1 MVSWFSGRYLR
12 PHWKVL
18 VAIVLLVA
26 GQTIGNLYIPN
37 LNADLINNGVVKGD
51 VSYIW
56 RTGAVMG
63 VIAVAIGVLAV
74 IAAYLSAR
82 TAMAIGAELRASVF
96 SRVQGFSMQ
105 EMDRLGTASL
115 ITRNTNDVQQI
126 QNFLQVGLAMMIMA
140 PITGIGGVILAVN
153 QDATL
158 SLLLFVVV
166 PLMAGIIAFM
176 LIRATPLFRTI
187 QVKIDRLNQ
196 IVREQVTGIRVIRA
210 FLRTG
215 YEARR
220 FDDANTDLTQTG
232 LAVNRLFAIA
242 IPSLMVVM
250 NLSSVAVIWFGG
262 HLIASGSMPV
272 GNLTAF
278 LAYILQILMSMMIA
292 VMMVIFIPR
301 AVASAGRIRE
311 VETTASSI
319 GDPDTPESPARLDGT
334 VELKD
339 LAFGYPGAEH
349 LVLQDLNIT
358 FKPGQT
364 SAVIGS
370 TGAGK
375 TTLVN
380 LIPRF
385 FDVTGGA
392 VLVDGL
398 DVRRQELDALRSRMG
413 LVPQRAYLFSGT
425 IADNLRFSKPD
436 ATDDELWHALDVAQA
451 SDFVKEMRGQLDA
464 PVDQGGSNLSGGQR
478 QRMSIARAL
487 VRRPDVYLFDDC
499 FSALDAATDARLR
512 AALKADTRNA
522 TVLIVAQR
530 VSTILHADQI
540 IVLEEGRMV
549 GVGTHE
555 ELIRTCPEYQEIVAS
570 QLGEGQE
577 VPA

>member
-12 PHWKVL
+12 PHWRAIAMIIIL
-18 VAIVLLVA
+18 VAA
-26 GQTIGNLYIPN
+26 QTIGNLYIPN

-51 VSYIW
+51 LGYIW
-56 RTGAVMG
+56 RVGAVMS
-63 VIAVAIGVLAV
+63 VIAVAIGLLAIV
-74 IAAYLSAR
+74 AAYLSAR
-82 TAMAIGAELRASVF
+82 TAMAIGAELRATVF
-96 SRVQGFSMQ
+96 ARVQSFSMQ
-105 EMDRLGTASL
+105 EMNRFNTASL

-126 QNFLQVGLAMMIMA
+126 QNFLQVGLMMMIMA
-140 PITGIGGVILAVN
+140 PITGVGGVILAIN
-153 QDATL
+153 QNAEL
-158 SLLLFVVV
+158 SLLLVVVV
-166 PLMAGIIAFM
+166 PLMGGIIAFM
-176 LIRATPLFRTI
+176 LTRATPLFRSI
-187 QVKIDRLNQ
+187 QIKIDRLNQ

-210 FLRTG
+210 FLRTR
-215 YEARR
+215 YESRR
-220 FDDANTDLTQTG
+220 FDVASTDLMQTG
-232 LAVNRLFAIA
+232 LAVNRLFAAA

-262 HLIASGSMPV
+262 HLISSGAMPV

-278 LAYILQILMSMMIA
+278 LSYILQILMSMMIA

-311 VETTASSI
+311 VEETESTIA
-319 GDPDTPESPARLDGT
+319 DPEVPETPSDRDGAIEFRELD
-334 VELKD
+334 
-339 LAFGYPGAEH
+339 FGYPGAEK
-349 LVLQDLNIT
+349 LVLQGLSFT
-358 FKPGQT
+358 LRPGQT

-392 VLVDGL
+392 VLVDGV
-398 DVRRQELDALRSRMG
+398 DVRRQELEAMRSRMG
-413 LVPQRAYLFSGT
+413 LVPQRAYLFTGT

-436 ATDDELWHALDVAQA
+436 ASDEELWHALEVAQA
-451 SDFVKEMRGQLDA
+451 ADFVKAMPGGLDA
-464 PVDQGGSNLSGGQR
+464 PVDQGGTNLSGGQR

-487 VRRPDVYLFDDC
+487 VRRPAIYLFDDC

-512 AALKADTRNA
+512 AALKADTGDA

-540 IVLEEGRMV
+540 IVLDEGRMV
-549 GVGTHE
+549 GVGTHG
-555 ELIRTCPEYQEIVAS
+555 ELLRTCPEYQEIVAS
-570 QLGEGQE
+570 QLGQTQE

>member
-1 MVSWFSGRYLR
+1 MRWFGGRYLR
-12 PHWKVL
+12 PHWRALIAIVVL
-18 VAIVLLVA
+18 VAA
-26 GQTIGNLYIPN
+26 QTIGNLYIPN
-37 LNADLINNGVVKGD
+37 LNADIINFGVVKGN
-51 VSYIW
+51 VGYIW
-56 RTGAVMG
+56 RTGSIMS
-63 VIAVAIGVLAV
+63 VIAIGIGVLA
-74 IAAYLSAR
+74 IASTFLASR

-96 SRVQGFSMQ
+96 HKVQGFSVH
-105 EMDRLGTASL
+105 EMERISTASL

-126 QNFLQVGLAMMIMA
+126 QNFLQIGLTMMIMA
-140 PITGIGGVILAVN
+140 PITGIGGVILAIN
-153 QDATL
+153 ENATL

-176 LIRATPLFRTI
+176 LMRATPLFRSI
-187 QVKIDRLNQ
+187 QWKLDRLNQ

-210 FLRTG
+210 FLRTR

-220 FDDANTDLTQTG
+220 FDTANADLTDTS
-232 LAVNRLFAIA
+232 LAVNRLFAFA
-242 IPSLMVVM
+242 IPSLMAVM
-250 NLSSVAVIWFGG
+250 NLSSVAVVWFGG
-262 HLIASGSMPV
+262 HLIGSGSMPV

-278 LAYILQILMSMMIA
+278 LSYILQILMSMLIA
-292 VMMVIFIPR
+292 VMMVIFVPR
-301 AVASAGRIRE
+301 ALASGSRIRE
-311 VETTASSI
+311 IEDTVPSI
-319 GDPDTPESPARLDGT
+319 TDPDDPQMPAAADGT
-334 VELKD
+334 IEFRD
-339 LAFGYPGAEH
+339 LSFGYPGAEQN
-349 LVLQDLNIT
+349 VLQDLSFT
-358 FKPGQT
+358 LRPGQT

-380 LIPRF
+380 LIPRL
-385 FDVTGGA
+385 FDVTGGQ

-398 DVRRQELDALRSRMG
+398 DVRGQGLDRMRLRMG

-425 IADNLRFSKPD
+425 VADNLRFSKPD
-436 ATDDELWHALDVAQA
+436 ATDEELWHALDVAQA
-451 SDFVKEMRGQLDA
+451 TDFVKAMPDQLDA
-464 PVDQGGSNLSGGQR
+464 PIDQGGTNLSGGQR

-487 VRRPDVYLFDDC
+487 VRRPAIYLFDDC

-512 AALKADTRNA
+512 AALKADTRDA

-549 GVGTHE
+549 GVGRHE
-555 ELIRTCPEYQEIVAS
+555 ELLGRCPEYREIVTS

>member
-12 PHWKVL
+12 PHWRAIAMIIIL
-18 VAIVLLVA
+18 VAA
-26 GQTIGNLYIPN
+26 QTIGNLYIPN

-51 VSYIW
+51 LGYIW
-56 RTGAVMG
+56 RVGAVMS
-63 VIAVAIGVLAV
+63 VIAVAIGLLAIV
-74 IAAYLSAR
+74 AAYLSAR
-82 TAMAIGAELRASVF
+82 TAMAIGAELRATVF
-96 SRVQGFSMQ
+96 ARVQSFSMQ
-105 EMDRLGTASL
+105 EMNRFNTASL

-126 QNFLQVGLAMMIMA
+126 QNFLQVGLMMMIMA
-140 PITGIGGVILAVN
+140 PITGVGGVILAIN
-153 QDATL
+153 QNAEL
-158 SLLLFVVV
+158 SLLLVVVV
-166 PLMAGIIAFM
+166 PLMGGIIAFM
-176 LIRATPLFRTI
+176 LTRATPLFRSI
-187 QVKIDRLNQ
+187 QIKIDRLNQ

-210 FLRTG
+210 FLRTR
-215 YEARR
+215 YESRR
-220 FDDANTDLTQTG
+220 FDVASTDLMQTG
-232 LAVNRLFAIA
+232 LAVNRLFAAA

-262 HLIASGSMPV
+262 HLISSGAMPV

-278 LAYILQILMSMMIA
+278 LSYILQILMSMMIA

-311 VETTASSI
+311 VEETESTIA
-319 GDPDTPESPARLDGT
+319 DPEVPETPSDRDGAIEFRELD
-334 VELKD
+334 
-339 LAFGYPGAEH
+339 FGYPGAEK
-349 LVLQDLNIT
+349 LVLQGLSFT
-358 FKPGQT
+358 LRPGQT

-385 FDVTGGA
+385 FDVTGGT
-392 VLVDGL
+392 VLVEGV
-398 DVRRQELDALRSRMG
+398 DVRRQELEAMRSRMG
-413 LVPQRAYLFSGT
+413 LVPQRAYLFTGT

-436 ATDDELWHALDVAQA
+436 ASDEELWHALEVAQA
-451 SDFVKEMRGQLDA
+451 ADFVKAMPGGLDA
-464 PVDQGGSNLSGGQR
+464 PVDQGGTNLSGGQR

-487 VRRPDVYLFDDC
+487 VRRPAIYLFDDC

-512 AALKADTRNA
+512 AALKADTGDA

-540 IVLEEGRMV
+540 IVLDEGRMV
-549 GVGTHE
+549 GVGTHG
-555 ELIRTCPEYQEIVAS
+555 ELLRTCPEYQEIVAS
-570 QLGEGQE
+570 QLGQTQE

>member
-1 MVSWFSGRYLR
+1 
-12 PHWKVL
+12 
-18 VAIVLLVA
+18 
-26 GQTIGNLYIPN
+26 
-37 LNADLINNGVVKGD
+37 
-51 VSYIW
+51 
-56 RTGAVMG
+56 
-63 VIAVAIGVLAV
+63 
-74 IAAYLSAR
+74 
-82 TAMAIGAELRASVF
+82 
-96 SRVQGFSMQ
+96 MQ
-105 EMDRLGTASL
+105 EMDRFGAASL

-153 QDATL
+153 QNATL

-166 PLMAGIIAFM
+166 PLMGAIIAFM
-176 LIRATPLFRTI
+176 LTRATPLFRSI
-187 QVKIDRLNQ
+187 QGKIDRLNE

-210 FLRTG
+210 FLRTR
-215 YEARR
+215 YEAQR
-220 FDDANTDLTQTG
+220 FDAANTDLAQTS
-232 LAVNRLFAIA
+232 LAVNRLFAFA
-242 IPSLMVVM
+242 IPALMMVM
-250 NLSSVAVIWFGG
+250 NLSSVAVVWFGG
-262 HLIASGSMPV
+262 HLISSGAMPV

-278 LAYILQILMSMMIA
+278 LAYIMQILMSMMIA

-311 VETTASSI
+311 VETTVSTI
-319 GDPDTPESPARLDGT
+319 GDPEAPETPSRLDAT
-334 VELKD
+334 VELRD
-339 LAFGYPGAEH
+339 LDFGYPGAEN
-349 LVLQDLNIT
+349 LVLQKLNLT
-358 FKPGQT
+358 LRPGQT

-380 LIPRF
+380 LIPRL

-398 DVRRQELDALRSRMG
+398 DVRRQELESLRSRMG
-413 LVPQRAYLFSGT
+413 LVPQRAYLFTGT
-425 IADNLRFSKPD
+425 IGDNLRFSKPD
-436 ATDDELWHALDVAQA
+436 ATDEELWHALDVAQA
-451 SDFVKEMRGQLDA
+451 SDFVKEMPGQLDA
-464 PVDQGGSNLSGGQR
+464 PIDQGGTNLSGGQR

-487 VRRPDVYLFDDC
+487 VRRPAIYLFDDC
-499 FSALDAATDARLR
+499 FSALDAGTDARLR
-512 AALKADTRNA
+512 AALKADTRDA

-549 GVGTHE
+549 GLGTHA
-555 ELIRTCPEYQEIVAS
+555 ELLATCPEYQEIVAS

>member
-12 PHWKVL
+12 PHWRVL

-56 RTGAVMG
+56 RTGALMG

-96 SRVQGFSMQ
+96 GKVQSFSMQ

-166 PLMAGIIAFM
+166 PLMGGIIAFM
-176 LIRATPLFRTI
+176 LVRATPLFRTI

-210 FLRTG
+210 FLRTR

-220 FDDANTDLTQTG
+220 FDEANTDLTRTG
-232 LAVNRLFAIA
+232 LAVNRLFAFA
-242 IPSLMVVM
+242 IPLLMVVM

-301 AVASAGRIRE
+301 AVASASRIRQ
-311 VETTASSI
+311 VENTVPSI
-319 GDPDTPESPARLDGT
+319 ADPEAPETPVHRDGA
-334 VELKD
+334 VDIKD
-339 LAFGYPGAEH
+339 LNFGYPGAEH

-358 FKPGQT
+358 LRPGQT

-385 FDVTGGA
+385 FDVTGGS

-436 ATDDELWHALDVAQA
+436 ATEEELWHALDVAQA
-451 SDFVKEMRGQLDA
+451 SDFVKEMPDQLDA

-487 VRRPDVYLFDDC
+487 VRRPDIYLFDDC

-555 ELIRTCPEYQEIVAS
+555 ELVRTCPEYQEIVAS
-570 QLGEGQE
+570 QLGEGRE

>member
-12 PHWKVL
+12 PHWRAIAMIIIL
-18 VAIVLLVA
+18 VAA
-26 GQTIGNLYIPN
+26 QTIGNLYIPN

-51 VSYIW
+51 LGYIW
-56 RTGAVMG
+56 RVGAVMS
-63 VIAVAIGVLAV
+63 VIAVAIGLLAIV
-74 IAAYLSAR
+74 AAYLSAR
-82 TAMAIGAELRASVF
+82 TAMAIGAELRATVF
-96 SRVQGFSMQ
+96 ARVQSFSMQ
-105 EMDRLGTASL
+105 EMNRFNTASL

-126 QNFLQVGLAMMIMA
+126 QNFLQVGLMMMIMA
-140 PITGIGGVILAVN
+140 PITGVGGVILAIN
-153 QDATL
+153 QNAEL
-158 SLLLFVVV
+158 SLLLVVVV
-166 PLMAGIIAFM
+166 PLMGGIIAFM
-176 LIRATPLFRTI
+176 LTRATPLFRSI
-187 QVKIDRLNQ
+187 QIKIDRLNQ

-210 FLRTG
+210 FLRTR
-215 YEARR
+215 YESRR
-220 FDDANTDLTQTG
+220 FDVASTDLMQTG
-232 LAVNRLFAIA
+232 LAVNRLFAAA

-262 HLIASGSMPV
+262 HLISSGAMPV

-278 LAYILQILMSMMIA
+278 LSYILQILMSMMIA

-301 AVASAGRIRE
+301 AVASASRIRE
-311 VETTASSI
+311 VEETESTIA
-319 GDPDTPESPARLDGT
+319 DPEVPETPSDRDGAIEFRELD
-334 VELKD
+334 
-339 LAFGYPGAEH
+339 FGYPGAEK
-349 LVLQDLNIT
+349 LVLQGLSFT
-358 FKPGQT
+358 LRPGQT

-392 VLVDGL
+392 VLVDGV
-398 DVRRQELDALRSRMG
+398 DVRRQELEAMRSRMG
-413 LVPQRAYLFSGT
+413 LVPQRAYLFTGT

-436 ATDDELWHALDVAQA
+436 ASDEELWHALEVAQA
-451 SDFVKEMRGQLDA
+451 ADFVKAMPGGLDA
-464 PVDQGGSNLSGGQR
+464 PVDQGGTNLSGGQR

-487 VRRPDVYLFDDC
+487 VRRPAIYLFDDC

-512 AALKADTRNA
+512 AALKADTGDA

-540 IVLEEGRMV
+540 IVLDEGRMV
-549 GVGTHE
+549 GVGTHG
-555 ELIRTCPEYQEIVAS
+555 ELLRTCPEYQEIVAS
-570 QLGEGQE
+570 QLGQTQE

>member
-1 MVSWFSGRYLR
+1 MVSWFTGRYLR
-12 PHWKVL
+12 PHWRALL
-18 VAIVLLVA
+18 VIVLLVA
-26 GQTIGNLYIPN
+26 AQTIGNLYIPN
-37 LNADLINNGVVKGD
+37 LNADIINNGVVKGD
-51 VSYIW
+51 IGYIW

-63 VIAVAIGVLAV
+63 VIAVAIGVLAIV
-74 IAAYLSAR
+74 AAYLSAR

-96 SRVQGFSMQ
+96 STVQNFSMQ
-105 EMDRLGTASL
+105 EMDRFGAASL

-140 PITGIGGVILAVN
+140 PITGIGGVILAIN
-153 QDATL
+153 QNAKL

-166 PLMAGIIAFM
+166 PLMGGIIAFM
-176 LIRATPLFRTI
+176 LTRATPLFRAL
-187 QVKIDRLNQ
+187 QGKIDRLNQ

-210 FLRTG
+210 FLRTR

-220 FDDANTDLTQTG
+220 FEVANADLTQNQ
-232 LAVNRLFAIA
+232 LSVNRLFAFA
-242 IPSLMVVM
+242 IPSLMLVM
-250 NLSSVAVIWFGG
+250 NLSSVAVVWFGG
-262 HLIASGSMPV
+262 HLISSGEMPV

-278 LAYILQILMSMMIA
+278 LSYILQILMSMMIA

-301 AVASAGRIRE
+301 AVASGARIRE
-311 VETTASSI
+311 VENTVSTI
-319 GDPDTPESPARLDGT
+319 DDPEVPETPLHLDAT
-334 VELKD
+334 VEFKD
-339 LAFGYPGAEH
+339 VDFGYPGAER
-349 LVLQDLNIT
+349 LVLQKLNFT
-358 FKPGQT
+358 LRPGQT

-385 FDVTGGA
+385 FDVTGGE

-398 DVRRQELDALRSRMG
+398 DVRRQELDVLRSRMG
-413 LVPQRAYLFSGT
+413 LVPQRAYLFTGT

-436 ATDDELWHALDVAQA
+436 ATDEELWHALEVAQA
-451 SDFVKEMRGQLDA
+451 SDFVREMPGQLDA
-464 PVDQGGSNLSGGQR
+464 PIDQGGTNLSGGQR

-487 VRRPDVYLFDDC
+487 VRRPAVYLFDDC

-512 AALKADTRNA
+512 SALKADTRDA

-555 ELIRTCPEYQEIVAS
+555 ELLRSCPEYQEIVAS

>member
-12 PHWKVL
+12 PHWRVL
-18 VAIVLLVA
+18 VVIVLLVA

-51 VSYIW
+51 ISYIW
-56 RTGAVMG
+56 RTGALMG
-63 VIAVAIGVLAV
+63 VIAVAIGILAV

-82 TAMAIGAELRASVF
+82 TAMAIGTELRASVF
-96 SRVQGFSMQ
+96 GTVQSFSMQ

-140 PITGIGGVILAVN
+140 PITGIGGVILAIN
-153 QDATL
+153 EDAEL
-158 SLLLFVVV
+158 SLLLVVVV
-166 PLMAGIIAFM
+166 PLMAAIIAFM
-176 LIRATPLFRTI
+176 LIRATPLFRSI
-187 QVKIDRLNQ
+187 QGKIDRLNQ

-210 FLRTG
+210 FLRSR

-220 FDDANTDLTQTG
+220 FDEANADLTQTS
-232 LAVNRLFAIA
+232 LSVNRLFAFA

-262 HLIASGSMPV
+262 HLISSGSMPV

-278 LAYILQILMSMMIA
+278 LSYILQILMSMMIA

-301 AVASAGRIRE
+301 AVASAGRIRQ
-311 VETTASSI
+311 VETTVPSI
-319 GDPDTPESPARLDGT
+319 ADPESPETPARLDGT
-334 VELKD
+334 IEIKNLD
-339 LAFGYPGAEH
+339 FGYPGAEQR
-349 LVLQDLNIT
+349 VLQDLNVT
-358 FKPGQT
+358 FRPGQT

-385 FDVTGGA
+385 FDVTSGA

-398 DVRRQELDALRSRMG
+398 DVRHQELDALRSRMG

-436 ATDDELWHALDVAQA
+436 ATEEELWHALDVAQA
-451 SDFVKEMRGQLDA
+451 SDFVREMSGQLDA

-487 VRRPDVYLFDDC
+487 VRRPDIYLFDDC

-540 IVLEEGRMV
+540 IVLEEGRMT

-555 ELIRTCPEYQEIVAS
+555 ELLRTCPEYQEIVAS

>member
-1 MVSWFSGRYLR
+1 MVSWFSGQYLR
-12 PHWKVL
+12 PHWRVL

-82 TAMAIGAELRASVF
+82 TSMAIGAELRASVF
-96 SRVQGFSMQ
+96 SKVQSFSMQ

-140 PITGIGGVILAVN
+140 PITGIGGVILAIN
-153 QDATL
+153 QDAEL
-158 SLLLFVVV
+158 SLLLVVVV
-166 PLMAGIIAFM
+166 PLMAGIIGFM

-210 FLRTG
+210 FLRTR

-220 FDDANTDLTQTG
+220 FDEANTDLTRTG
-232 LAVNRLFAIA
+232 LSVNRLFALA
-242 IPSLMVVM
+242 IPLLMVVM

-301 AVASAGRIRE
+301 AVASASRIRQ
-311 VETTASSI
+311 VESTVPSI
-319 GDPDTPESPARLDGT
+319 ADPEAPEMPARLDGT
-334 VELKD
+334 VEIKNLD
-339 LAFGYPGAEH
+339 FGYPGAEH
-349 LVLQDLNIT
+349 LVLRDLTIT
-358 FKPGQT
+358 MRPGQT

-436 ATDDELWHALDVAQA
+436 ATEEELWHALDVAQA
-451 SDFVKEMRGQLDA
+451 SEFVKEMPGQLDA

-487 VRRPDVYLFDDC
+487 IRRPDIYLFDDC

-512 AALKADTRNA
+512 AALKADTQNA

-540 IVLEEGRMV
+540 IVLEEGRMT

>member
-1 MVSWFSGRYLR
+1 MVSWFSGHYLR
-12 PHWKVL
+12 PHWRVL

-82 TAMAIGAELRASVF
+82 TSMAIGAELRASVF
-96 SRVQGFSMQ
+96 SKVQSFSMQ

-140 PITGIGGVILAVN
+140 PITGIGGVILAIN
-153 QDATL
+153 QDAEL
-158 SLLLFVVV
+158 SLLLVVVV
-166 PLMAGIIAFM
+166 PLMAGIIGFM

-210 FLRTG
+210 FLRTR

-220 FDDANTDLTQTG
+220 FDEANTDLTRTG
-232 LAVNRLFAIA
+232 LSVNRLFALA
-242 IPSLMVVM
+242 IPLLMVVM

-301 AVASAGRIRE
+301 AVASASRIRQ
-311 VETTASSI
+311 VESTVPSI
-319 GDPDTPESPARLDGT
+319 ADPEAPEMPARLDGT
-334 VELKD
+334 VEIKNLD
-339 LAFGYPGAEH
+339 FGYPGAEH
-349 LVLQDLNIT
+349 LVLRDLTIT
-358 FKPGQT
+358 MRPGQT

-436 ATDDELWHALDVAQA
+436 ATEEELWHALDVAQA
-451 SDFVKEMRGQLDA
+451 SEFVKEMPGQLDA

-487 VRRPDVYLFDDC
+487 VRRPDIYLFDDC

-512 AALKADTRNA
+512 AALKADTQNA

-540 IVLEEGRMV
+540 IVLEEGRMT